1 MMKMENIYRIA
12 FTMVLSFLLISC
24 FGDKNTVIGQDLGD
38 TDFINKNFAGNKKSF
53 SELPKNMCEFISE
66 AKVKEFYPDSKNILF
81 DDGKT
86 FASKNCRFLV
96 YMSDEK
102 FDYLS
107 GTIFAAENVLA
118 EGEDWKQTWEL
129 KKKMS
134 KSATYVSGLGQTAI
148 WIGKKRE
155 LSVKMDGYIITI
167 TVPGS
172 PFNKEELAK
181 KRDYKNIAVEI
192 AKSTGLF

>member
-1 MMKMENIYRIA
+1 MKNLKLIA
-12 FTMVLSFLLISC
+12 IIIFISYTFTAC
-24 FGDKNTVIGQDLGD
+24 FGDKETIIGQELGD
-38 TDFINKNFAGNKKSF
+38 TNFVNKNFKGNKVAF
-53 SELPKNMCEFISE
+53 SELPKNMCTYLSQ
-66 AKVKEFYPDSKNILF
+66 AKLKELYPDSKKILF

-96 YMSDEK
+96 YVGENEY
-102 FDYLS
+102 DYLS
-107 GTIFAAENVLA
+107 GTIFAAENIIA

-134 KSATYVSGLGQTAI
+134 KSSEYISGLGEAAI

-167 TVPGS
+167 NVPGS
-172 PFNKEELAK
+172 PFNKEEIAK
-181 KRDYKNIAVEI
+181 KRDYKSIAIKI
-192 AKSTGLF
+192 ANNTGLF

>member
-1 MMKMENIYRIA
+1 MKNLQRIA
-12 FTMVLSFLLISC
+12 ITTAISFLLMAC
-24 FGDKNTVIGQDLGD
+24 FGDKNTVIGQELGD
-38 TDFINKNFAGNKKSF
+38 SNFVNTNFSGNKVDF
-53 SELPKNMCEFISE
+53 SALPKNMCSYI
-66 AKVKEFYPDSKNILF
+66 KESKLKELYPDAKKILF

-96 YMSDEK
+96 YTSDEK

-107 GTIFAAENVLA
+107 GTIFAAKNAIA

-134 KSATYVSGLGQTAI
+134 KSGVYVSGLGEAAI

-155 LSVKMDGYIITI
+155 LSIKMDGYIITI
-167 TVPGS
+167 NVPGS
-172 PFNKEELAK
+172 PFKKEELDK
-181 KRDYKNIAVEI
+181 KRDYKNIAIEI

>member
-1 MMKMENIYRIA
+1 MKNIFRIA
-12 FTMVLSFLLISC
+12 CTLVLSFLLISC

-38 TDFINKNFAGNKKSF
+38 TDFVNKNFAGNKVAF
-53 SELPKNMCEFISE
+53 SALPKNMCSYINES
-66 AKVKEFYPDSKNILF
+66 KLKEFYPDSKKILF
-81 DDGKT
+81 DEGKT

-102 FDYLS
+102 FDFLS
-107 GTIFAAENVLA
+107 GTIFATENIIA

-134 KSATYVSGLGQTAI
+134 KSSTYVSGLGEAAI

-172 PFNKEELAK
+172 PFKKEELAK
-181 KRDYKNIAVEI
+181 KRDYKNIAIEI